1 MVGRRQVPKHLY
13 HRIKAIYYG
22 FCDIIGFEALL
33 RWRRGELP
41 FYYLLPLFIVGISTG
56 TMLEY
61 YYRQNI
67 EKEWDRMYSLLSNK
81 TKDHFSNLEN
91 IHHKLG
97 LLGYFCGVYPAIY
110 FDKPFVVHGV
120 ITVVNV
126 FELVRAF
133 EKDRVIWRITI
144 GNRIDADGAYRVC
157 AFVLPAANK
166 RPFGEDNALEI
177 RYFLCDG
184 LRKRGL
190 NRNSVR
196 ILLERFPGYISILDR
211 DGLTSP
217 FQLAC
222 QFSSLDVVQYMVELD
237 KNLLNSRDDRGN
249 TPLHWVCRN
258 TTSGSLKIVNY
269 LLEKQVLL
277 VTLANKDGD
286 LPIHIASDRMNNC
299 YHRWKFRKAQHV
311 EIVWRLLQAYPDC
324 LDCFKG
330 GV

>member
-1 MVGRRQVPKHLY
+1 M
-13 HRIKAIYYG
+13 A
-22 FCDIIGFEALL
+22 
-33 RWRRGELP
+33 
-41 FYYLLPLFIVGISTG
+41 
-56 TMLEY
+56 
-61 YYRQNI
+61 
-67 EKEWDRMYSLLSNK
+67 
-81 TKDHFSNLEN
+81 
-91 IHHKLG
+91 
-97 LLGYFCGVYPAIY
+97 
-110 FDKPFVVHGV
+110 
-120 ITVVNV
+120 NV
-126 FELVRAF
+126 FDLVSAF

-144 GNRIDADGAYRVC
+144 GNRTDADGAYRVC

-166 RPFGEDNALEI
+166 RPYGEDNALEI

-184 LRKRGL
+184 LRKRDIKL
-190 NRNSVR
+190 NSVR

-237 KNLLNSRDDRGN
+237 ENLLNSRDDRGN

-258 TTSGSLKIVNY
+258 TTSGSLKLVNY
-269 LLEKQVLL
+269 LLEKQILL

-286 LPIHIASDRMNNC
+286 LPIHLASDRMNNC

-324 LDCFKG
+324 LDCVRGSVSCSNGKDIDKKKNR
-330 GV
+330 